1 MDKNI
6 LGLVWGLPT
15 SFALPSVADCR
26 RAMALIGPRL
36 AQLQAADEAR
46 RYTCSGMAR
55 RF

>member
-1 MDKNI
+1 MDKNL

-36 AQLQAADEAR
+36 MQLQALTRPAA
-46 RYTCSGMAR
+46 YL
-55 RF
+55 